1 MEAMAVA
8 GTAFNTITTAVSNVA
23 QFTPQGGLMRN
34 ATNIINTATDIA
46 SAVGLIDNA
55 VAGAGGGASGAV
67 QQGIAKGKGKG
78 NWKKGKGKKHP

>member
-34 ATNIINTATDIA
+34 ATNIINTATDVA

-55 VAGAGGGASGAV
+55 VAGAGGAGDGASGAV
-67 QQGIAKGKGKG
+67 QNAIKPKRKGKGGGRKG
-78 NWKKGKGKKHP
+78 P

>member
-67 QQGIAKGKGKG
+67 QQGNQAVKNIAKKGK
-78 NWKKGKGKKHP
+78 NWKKKHP